1 MKVPMLYFL
10 IFVVYGTVVHG
21 ISIANYGGGRATATP
36 NMPSLQTPQSI
47 SSSLKPTESR
57 LTIIQITDVYTLQNF
72 ASLKTLIET
81 KKKENPN
88 TISVLTGDFLAPYLL
103 SSIDKGY
110 GMMNAIA
117 KTPIDYLTW

>member
-1 MKVPMLYFL
+1 MFCLLTF
-10 IFVVYGTVVHG
+10 IGYGAVVHG
-21 ISIANYGGGRATATP
+21 ISIANYGGGRAPATP
-36 NMPSLQTPQSI
+36 NSLSSPQSL
-47 SSSLKPTESR
+47 SSALKPAESR

-81 KKKENPN
+81 KKRENPN

-110 GMMNAIA
+110 GMMNAIG

>member
-1 MKVPMLYFL
+1 MLYFL
-10 IFVVYGTVVHG
+10 IFYGTVVHG